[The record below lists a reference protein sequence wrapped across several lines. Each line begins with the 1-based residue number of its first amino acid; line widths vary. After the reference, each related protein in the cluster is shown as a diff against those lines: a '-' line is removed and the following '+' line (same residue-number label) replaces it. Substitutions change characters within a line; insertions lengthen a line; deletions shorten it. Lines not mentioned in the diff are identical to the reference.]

1 MIETTESVR
10 GRQPGVR
17 GSRAGSWGFGL
28 AVGYAVF
35 VRFYQG
41 AGGTIGVP
49 GTSTP
54 ESLPSWYMANYVA
67 GLIILLG
74 GVACLFLTQ
83 PRVRTIPHRSPLLPG
98 QQIPKPVMLAVCLS
112 PVLLG
117 GVFGVAHGIAGA
129 FTQLLELCGA
139 IEVNYPDD
147 WATLNVTSMNLWNI
161 LFYEPW
167 FVAMGV
173 CLLGSARRYL
183 RDTGSAEDV
192 IDRVRRVTVALIG
205 VLTVALSLIVIM
217 GWTVEIG

>member
-1 MIETTESVR
+1 MSETTEAVQ
-10 GRQPGVR
+10 GGQPGVR
-17 GSRAGSWGFGL
+17 GSRAGYWGFGL
-28 AVGYAVF
+28 AAGYAVF

-83 PRVRTIPHRSPLLPG
+83 PRVRTIPHQSPVLPG
-98 QQIPKPVMLAVCLS
+98 KQIPKPLMLAACLS

-117 GVFGVAHGIAGA
+117 GVFSVTHGVAGA
-129 FTQLLELCGA
+129 FTHLLELCGA
-139 IEVNYPDD
+139 IEMDYPDD
-147 WATLNVTSMNLWNI
+147 WETLNVTSMNLWNI

-167 FVAMGV
+167 FIAMGV
-173 CLLGSARRYL
+173 CLLCSALRYL
-183 RDTGSAEDV
+183 RDTGSTEDA
-192 IDRVRRVTVALIG
+192 IGRVRRVAVALIG
-205 VLTVALSLIVIM
+205 VLVVASSLTVIM
-217 GWTVEIG
+217 GWNFEIG